1 LFQATTS
8 SASWRV
14 RIALA
19 LKGISYDGVWVDLY
33 KGEHLGT
40 RYSEVSPINQVPCLE
55 IDGHRLFQ
63 SVAIVEYLEET
74 RPKPQLL
81 PEDPLHRA
89 TVRGLTEVVNSL
101 IQPMHNFAVRERLKD
116 EFEIPESSTRAWCR
130 YWIERRFVG
139 LNRALEAS
147 CGKYSVGDSVTM
159 ADIFLYPQI
168 ETSRRFDVDVSS
180 YPTIVA
186 ILNNLQNLS
195 QFHESHTPET

>member
-89 TVRGLTEVVNSL
+89 TVRGL
-101 IQPMHNFAVRERLKD
+101 D